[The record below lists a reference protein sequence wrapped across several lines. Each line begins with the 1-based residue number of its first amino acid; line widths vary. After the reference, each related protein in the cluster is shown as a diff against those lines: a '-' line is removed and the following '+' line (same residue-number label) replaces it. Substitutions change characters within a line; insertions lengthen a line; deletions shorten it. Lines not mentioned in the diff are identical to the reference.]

1 MWEAFCG
8 FIFWG
13 MEALWSIVGD
23 WGLAIILATLVLRLL
38 LFPLMQS
45 QSKSSYKMQKVQ
57 PLIQDIQER
66 YADHP
71 QRMQEELQKVYAETK
86 FNPLAGCLPLIL
98 QMPIFIAMFQILRD
112 DGGTFIKPYAEQTA
126 VQFYG
131 IVPDLTMTPGTALDA
146 GFGVFLPYIILLLL
160 FALITFIPMLI
171 TTPKDS
177 PQYNTTII
185 MGAVM
190 SIMMLFIGWG
200 SPAGVL
206 LFWATSSI
214 FALAQN
220 LINRK
225 LLKHEDDVKEAEYAA
240 SHPEPVKV
248 QVVRKEKKKRP
259 TKKH

>member
-112 DGGTFIKPYAEQTA
+112 DGGTFIKPYAEHDSWHRTRCW
-126 VQFYG
+126 FRC
-131 IVPDLTMTPGTALDA
+131 VPSLH
-146 GFGVFLPYIILLLL
+146 Y
-160 FALITFIPMLI
+160 
-171 TTPKDS
+171 
-177 PQYNTTII
+177 
-185 MGAVM
+185 
-190 SIMMLFIGWG
+190 
-200 SPAGVL
+200 PAAPLCVDHL
-206 LFWATSSI
+206 
-214 FALAQN
+214 
-220 LINRK
+220 
-225 LLKHEDDVKEAEYAA
+225 
-240 SHPEPVKV
+240 HP
-248 QVVRKEKKKRP
+248 
-259 TKKH
+259 HADHHS